1 MQLLAMKDTT
11 VLPVGSLQCSP
22 ATRNPEDLEPIDQ
35 EQSSTSLDHLVG
47 GQEMQC
53 GGEARVVAR
62 TNQQNHSVEH
72 IWAPGNQHERLFA
85 NLTSGIKR
93 YATISNS
100 CYFILIYS
108 TSKSVESILF
118 AGARER

>member
-11 VLPVGSLQCSP
+11 VVPVGSLQCSP

-35 EQSSTSLDHLVG
+35 AMERSLTSPDHLVG
-47 GQEMQC
+47 GQEMQW
-53 GGEARVVAR
+53 GGDARVVAR

-72 IWAPGNQHERLFA
+72 VRAAGNQQERLFA

-100 CYFILIYS
+100 
-108 TSKSVESILF
+108 
-118 AGARER
+118 